1 MATPIAEPIEPA
13 AGRNQR
19 VSRNQLAL
27 RRVARVLID
36 FAVLALALW
45 GGFSLRFDGS
55 IPADWTQRMIDVM
68 PWVLISQYLA
78 LHAFDVPRC
87 SWRYLGLPEVQR
99 TAAAVASASAVL
111 LGLRLSAPTLASS
124 IPAFAQTLVPIGAIA
139 ADAMLAFLG
148 LCGVRG
154 VARIAGE
161 RANLAAV
168 KAQRD
173 PVRMLLIGAGEAGVA
188 VARELARRPSHAP
201 VGFLDDDPAKHGVQI
216 HGLRVLGPIDRLA
229 EVCERERVDEILI
242 SVARASG
249 ALVRR
254 VSEIGEALS
263 LPVKIIPGI
272 AELIDGKVSL
282 ERVRQVAI
290 EDLLRRDPVSLDELA
305 IAQTVR
311 AKVVL
316 VSGAG
321 GSIGSELCRQ
331 ICRYAPS
338 RLLLVERAE
347 NALFEI
353 HRELGRSFPA
363 VELVPLLVDITE
375 RERLRN
381 VFARHRPDLVV
392 HAAAHKHVPLVEANA
407 LEGIRNNVI
416 GAKVLVDAA
425 VAAGVQRFVL
435 ISSDKAV
442 RPTNVMGATKR
453 WAELIVRHYG
463 KGRGMR
469 YCSVRFGNVLGS
481 NGSVVPLFREQI
493 ASGGPVTLT
502 DARMTRYF
510 MSIHEAAELIV
521 QAGAMAEGGDIFLLE
536 MGEPVAIRDLAEN
549 MVRLAGL
556 SVKGPANPTG
566 DIAIVETGARPGE
579 KLFEELFYDPA
590 NAVRTSQPKILRKP
604 AARGTDG
611 LDEALAALCAALA
624 ADNEVEARRVLFE
637 LVEAPAR
644 LEVSSQEP

>member
-1 MATPIAEPIEPA
+1 MLLAPVLAVPVFIRMGLYRAVIRYLPERALLTIIQAMTLATLLWVAALFLAEATRLATFPRTVPFFYFIFGTVVVAGSRFVAKSLLWLPERGLAARGNLVAIYGAGA
-13 AGRNQR
+13 AGA
-19 VSRNQLAL
+19 QLAEAL
-27 RRVARVLID
+27 RESHRVI
-36 FAVLALALW
+36 
-45 GGFSLRFDGS
+45 
-55 IPADWTQRMIDVM
+55 
-68 PWVLISQYLA
+68 
-78 LHAFDVPRC
+78 
-87 SWRYLGLPEVQR
+87 
-99 TAAAVASASAVL
+99 
-111 LGLRLSAPTLASS
+111 
-124 IPAFAQTLVPIGAIA
+124 
-139 ADAMLAFLG
+139 
-148 LCGVRG
+148 
-154 VARIAGE
+154 
-161 RANLAAV
+161 
-168 KAQRD
+168 
-173 PVRMLLIGAGEAGVA
+173 
-188 VARELARRPSHAP
+188 
-201 VGFLDDDPAKHGVQI
+201 FLDDERGMWGRDVGGIRVHPPDSVGQLIEGRGLKEVILSMPSAAPARRG
-216 HGLRVLGPIDRLA
+216 
-229 EVCERERVDEILI
+229 EI
-242 SVARASG
+242 
-249 ALVRR
+249 
-254 VSEIGEALS
+254 
-263 LPVKIIPGI
+263 I
-272 AELIDGKVSL
+272 AELSQHSVKIRTLPAISDLVSGKYLVSQLREID
-282 ERVRQVAI
+282 I
-290 EDLLRRDPVSLDELA
+290 DDLLGRSTVPADPDLMGA
-305 IAQTVR
+305 ILPGRVI
-311 AKVVL
+311 L
-316 VSGAG
+316 VTGAG
-321 GSIGSELCRQ
+321 GSIGSELTRQ
-331 ICRYAPS
+331 IVRGAA
-338 RLLLVERAE
+338 RKLV
-347 NALFEI
+347 LFEANEFALYEI
-353 HRELGRSFPA
+353 ERRLKPLAGD
-363 VELVPLLVDITE
+363 VELVPVLGSVADAHLVRRTLAAHGVDVI
-375 RERLRN
+375 
-381 VFARHRPDLVV
+381 F

-604 AARGTDG
+604 AARRTDG